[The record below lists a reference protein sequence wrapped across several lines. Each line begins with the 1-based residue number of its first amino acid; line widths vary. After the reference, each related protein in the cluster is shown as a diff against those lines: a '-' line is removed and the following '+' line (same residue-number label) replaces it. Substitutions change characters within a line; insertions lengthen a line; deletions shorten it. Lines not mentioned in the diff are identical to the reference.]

1 MNYKVIGPPGT
12 GKTHTLLEKVKE
24 YINKGTPLT
33 RIGYFAFTRK
43 AAYEARNRFLK
54 EFPNLVKKDLKYFQ
68 TLHSF
73 CFNYLGL
80 KEEDVIQEDHY
91 RSIGETIGVRINYAN
106 YEKNEYNG
114 IFTSNSEYLNIV
126 NLASVR

>member
-43 AAYEARNRFLK
+43 AANEAKDRMLK
-54 EFPNLVKKDLKYFQ
+54 KNPQYKKDKR
-68 TLHSF
+68 
-73 CFNYLGL
+73 N
-80 KEEDVIQEDHY
+80 
-91 RSIGETIGVRINYAN
+91 
-106 YEKNEYNG
+106 
-114 IFTSNSEYLNIV
+114 
-126 NLASVR
+126 

>member
-43 AAYEARNRFLK
+43 AAYEARNRF
-54 EFPNLVKKDLKYFQ
+54 
-68 TLHSF
+68 
-73 CFNYLGL
+73 
-80 KEEDVIQEDHY
+80 
-91 RSIGETIGVRINYAN
+91 
-106 YEKNEYNG
+106 
-114 IFTSNSEYLNIV
+114 
-126 NLASVR
+126 